1 MAKRPRMG
9 RNLDALLGG
18 STRERRTRTPAST
31 GATATVSADAD
42 DAVAVIDRDV
52 SGDAAA
58 DSTDDTASSDLTPS
72 SVVAVEESPAPEPT
86 PNEDMVPAPRSVA
99 EKTTPAAIDATE
111 HEVATAEMSTPSE
124 EAATPT
130 PTSLPVSDTL
140 PAAPGHE
147 TARANAADAIAG
159 TGDRFRLLGV
169 DLIQR
174 GNYQPRRLFDQE
186 LLQELADSIQA
197 EGLIQPIIVRPL
209 ASGSDKG
216 FELVAGERRWRAA
229 QLAGMAEIPAI
240 IRDMPD
246 KSVAAVSV
254 IENIQ
259 RKDLNPL
266 EEAAAFERLC
276 DEFGMT
282 HKAVAESVGR
292 SRAAVT
298 NLMRLL
304 ELHDDVKKQVDRGEL
319 EMGHARALL
328 GAPRDKQPSL
338 AREIIEQG
346 LSVRAVEKRI
356 RELVETSDKPVSRKS
371 DTVSDPD
378 IERLS
383 KKLGETLGATVKI
396 QHKRTGRGKLEISYG
411 SVAELQGILA
421 HIK

>member
-1 MAKRPRMG
+1 MG

-18 STRERRTRTPAST
+18 SSRERKSRQPASARSA
-31 GATATVSADAD
+31 GNDADQALAEPPAESESATAIDNQTDSARPVENSATSGESEPAD
-42 DAVAVIDRDV
+42 TSSSA
-52 SGDAAA
+52 
-58 DSTDDTASSDLTPS
+58 TASSSAPRPTPADDLI
-72 SVVAVEESPAPEPT
+72 PAP
-86 PNEDMVPAPRSVA
+86 
-99 EKTTPAAIDATE
+99 AAAMDATDSMP
-111 HEVATAEMSTPSE
+111 VAQPEADAASADTAVP
-124 EAATPT
+124 
-130 PTSLPVSDTL
+130 PVSNRL

-147 TARANAADAIAG
+147 AARAAAAEAMTG
-159 TGDRFRLLGV
+159 SGDRFRLLGV

-186 LLQELADSIQA
+186 LLQELADSIKA

-209 ASGSDKG
+209 GKG

-292 SRAAVT
+292 SRASVT

-304 ELHDDVKKQVDRGEL
+304 ELHDEVKILVDRGEL

-328 GAPRDKQPSL
+328 GAAREQQPSL
-338 AREIIEQG
+338 AREIIQQG

-356 RELVETSDKPVSRKS
+356 RDLTEANDKPADDKNKAMA
-371 DTVSDPD
+371 DPD

-383 KKLGETLGATVKI
+383 QKLGEKLGATVRI
-396 QHKRTGRGKLEISYG
+396 QHKRSGRGKLEINYA